1 MKVLRSAKSKSL
13 MNISWSLCVLVANKT
28 ANGKNAIICF
38 LSEIDKYQ
46 NKMIE
51 GEYFIG
57 IFDNNI
63 ASFKKRIYEC
73 AVK

>member
-1 MKVLRSAKSKSL
+1 MVRNAKSKSL
-13 MNISWSLCVLVANKT
+13 VNIFWCPCVLVANKI
-28 ANGKNAIICF
+28 ANGKNAIIYL
-38 LSEIDKYQ
+38 LSEINKYH

-63 ASFKKRIYEC
+63 ASFKKGIYEC

>member
-1 MKVLRSAKSKSL
+1 
-13 MNISWSLCVLVANKT
+13 
-28 ANGKNAIICF
+28 
-38 LSEIDKYQ
+38 
-46 NKMIE
+46 MIE

-63 ASFKKRIYEC
+63 ASFKKGIYEC

>member
-1 MKVLRSAKSKSL
+1 
-13 MNISWSLCVLVANKT
+13 VANKI
-28 ANGKNAIICF
+28 ANGKNAIIYL
-38 LSEIDKYQ
+38 LSEINKYH

-63 ASFKKRIYEC
+63 SSFKKGIYEC

>member
-1 MKVLRSAKSKSL
+1 M
-13 MNISWSLCVLVANKT
+13 ANEIV
-28 ANGKNAIICF
+28 NGNNTIICL
-38 LSEIDKYQ
+38 LSEIDKYH

-63 ASFKKRIYEC
+63 ASFKKGIYEC
-73 AVK
+73 SVK